1 MFQETSRHAN
11 AMSHVAHMDV
21 RIPLCGMTPSCAWH
35 SLDMVCG
42 AIHACVHACVWHH
55 STIWPFSETC
65 VMLPVGLLQNTFSAT
80 MTVSIENATPMKS
93 TKSRNSHSSVE
104 IQSKPKSQFEFV
116 QWDTEEFEFHDLADV
131 GCVCKQSY
139 VGVVLNPCDITP
151 HDCFY
156 AEHVLCK
163 YATIATRRTVPKG
176 ACRICSL
183 FCDTTPHDTQ
193 IIL

>member
-1 MFQETSRHAN
+1 
-11 AMSHVAHMDV
+11 MSHVAHMDV

-65 VMLPVGLLQNTFSAT
+65 AMLPVGFLQNTFSVT
-80 MTVSIENATPMKS
+80 MTVSIENATTMKS
-93 TKSRNSHSSVE
+93 TKSRNSHSSVQ
-104 IQSKPKSQFEFV
+104 IQSQPESQFEFV
-116 QWDTEEFEFHDLADV
+116 QWDTEESEFHNLVDV

-139 VGVVLNPCDITP
+139 VGGAFESVWHTP

-156 AEHVLCK
+156 AEYVLCK
-163 YATIATRRTVPKG
+163 YATIATDAQYLKGLCRT
-176 ACRICSL
+176 CSL
-183 FCDTTPHDTQ
+183 FCDTTPHDST
-193 IIL
+193 